1 MHGKRKIPSLK
12 KAEIN
17 ERKRVEAALR
27 EALEQQTATSEILR
41 TISSSPTDLAPVFN
55 TILANACRLCEAN
68 LAALWRYNGE
78 VLVGEAHYNASP
90 EFAEF
95 FMKTP
100 LQPGP
105 QGPARKAALERR
117 TIHVTDI
124 LTEPGFSPKVLQFE
138 RARTVLTVPLLR
150 ENALVGVIAMWRRE
164 VRAFT
169 EQQVTLVRTFADQA
183 VIAIE
188 NVRLFQELQARNR
201 DLTEALEQQSATSEI
216 LRVISSSLTDLQPVL
231 DAVAESAARLCDAND
246 AYIQRIDGDVLRV
259 VAHYGPIPARLTGE
273 GMRISRGSVAGRA
286 VVDQHTIHVH
296 DLGAEPET
304 EFPVGKAYQQRFGH
318 RTILATPLL
327 REGTPVGVITIRRM
341 KVRPFSDKQIEL
353 VTTFADQAVIAIEN
367 ARLFREI
374 EEKTRHIEIA
384 SKHKSQFLA
393 NMSHELRTPLSAII
407 GFTELVM
414 THSKDVLPGRQ
425 YANLE
430 RILMNAQ
437 HLLSLINEILDL
449 SKIEAGRIEI
459 HPAEFALEPL
469 VDLCL
474 RTVEP
479 LIKSDRLRLVKE
491 IEPNLPML
499 FTDEDRLKQILINL
513 LSNAVKF
520 TRDGAVTVTGRC
532 QNREIVL
539 AVQDTGIGIPEEAL
553 GQIFEEFHQ
562 VDSSSTRQYGGTGL
576 GLAITR
582 HLTQLL
588 GGDIT
593 VQSRVGAGSTFTVRL
608 PQRYAAGEA
617 EEPAGRAT
625 EGCESRRKE
634 GG

>member
-1 MHGKRKIPSLK
+1 MHGKRKFLSLK
-12 KAEIN
+12 KAEIK
-17 ERKRVEAALR
+17 ERKRVEALAEKYSLLESTFDHLSPGISVYDADLRLVAFNQRYVELLDYPPGFVRLGLLFEEIVRFNAERGEFGPGDTDELIRARVDALKLGKAHR
-27 EALEQQTATSEILR
+27 IERIRPNGTVLVVDRNPLPNGGWVSTHTDITELKRAQEALQEALEQQTATSEILR

-68 LAALWRYNGE
+68 LAALWRYSGE
-78 VLVGEAHYNASP
+78 VLVGGAHYNASP

-95 FMKTP
+95 FMKAS

-117 TIHVTDI
+117 TVHVTD
-124 LTEPGFSPKVLQFE
+124 LLAEPGFSPAVLQLE
-138 RARTVLTVPLLR
+138 RARTVLAVPLLR
-150 ENALVGVIAMWRRE
+150 ENVLLGVITMWRRE
-164 VRAFT
+164 VRPFT
-169 EQQVTLVRTFADQA
+169 EQQIALVQ
-183 VIAIE
+183 
-188 NVRLFQELQARNR
+188 
-201 DLTEALEQQSATSEI
+201 
-216 LRVISSSLTDLQPVL
+216 
-231 DAVAESAARLCDAND
+231 
-246 AYIQRIDGDVLRV
+246 
-259 VAHYGPIPARLTGE
+259 
-273 GMRISRGSVAGRA
+273 
-286 VVDQHTIHVH
+286 
-296 DLGAEPET
+296 
-304 EFPVGKAYQQRFGH
+304 
-318 RTILATPLL
+318 
-327 REGTPVGVITIRRM
+327 
-341 KVRPFSDKQIEL
+341 
-353 VTTFADQAVIAIEN
+353 TFADQAVIAIEN
-367 ARLFREI
+367 ARLFQEI
-374 EEKTRHIEIA
+374 EEKSRQIEIA

-414 THSKDVLPGRQ
+414 TRSKDVLPGKQ

-459 HPAEFALEPL
+459 HPAAFALEPL

-479 LIKSDRLRLVKE
+479 LVKSDRLRLIKE
-491 IEPNLPML
+491 IEPNLPTL

-520 TRDGAVTVTGRC
+520 TKEGAVTVTGRC

-539 AVQDTGIGIPEEAL
+539 AVQDTGIGIPEQAL
-553 GQIFEEFHQ
+553 AQIFEEFHQ

-608 PQRYAAGEA
+608 PQHYAAGEA

-625 EGCESRRKE
+625 EGCESQSKE
-634 GG
+634 RG

>member
-1 MHGKRKIPSLK
+1 MSK
-12 KAEIN
+12 KEEIK
-17 ERKRVEAALR
+17 ELKRVQEALRESEERFRSFAETASDWFWEMDQNLRFSYLSERFSEITGVPVAQLLGKTRLESGLADDENFRRNIADLEAHRPFRNFVHSRTHPDGHVVYMSTSGKPIFDAEGNFKGYRGTGRNITEDVLAERALR

-41 TISSSPTDLAPVFN
+41 TISSSPTDLAPVFS
-55 TILANACRLCEAN
+55 TILANACHLCEAN

-90 EFAEF
+90 EFAEKY
-95 FMKTP
+95 MKTP
-100 LQPGP
+100 LRPGLE
-105 QGPARKAALERR
+105 GPARKAALERR

-124 LTEPGFSPKVLQFE
+124 LAEPGFSPVILQFE
-138 RARTVLTVPLLR
+138 QARTVLAVPLLR

-169 EQQVTLVRTFADQA
+169 EQQVALVR
-183 VIAIE
+183 
-188 NVRLFQELQARNR
+188 
-201 DLTEALEQQSATSEI
+201 
-216 LRVISSSLTDLQPVL
+216 
-231 DAVAESAARLCDAND
+231 
-246 AYIQRIDGDVLRV
+246 
-259 VAHYGPIPARLTGE
+259 
-273 GMRISRGSVAGRA
+273 
-286 VVDQHTIHVH
+286 
-296 DLGAEPET
+296 
-304 EFPVGKAYQQRFGH
+304 
-318 RTILATPLL
+318 
-327 REGTPVGVITIRRM
+327 
-341 KVRPFSDKQIEL
+341 
-353 VTTFADQAVIAIEN
+353 TFADQAVIAIEN
-367 ARLFREI
+367 ARLFQEI
-374 EEKTRHIEIA
+374 KEKSRQIEIA

-414 THSKDVLPGRQ
+414 TRSKDVLPGRQ

-430 RILMNAQ
+430 QILMNAQ

-479 LIKSDRLRLVKE
+479 LVKNDRLRLVKE
-491 IEPNLPML
+491 IEPDLPTL
-499 FTDEDRLKQILINL
+499 FTDEDRVKQILINL

-520 TRDGAVTVTGRC
+520 TKEGAVTVTGQC

-553 GQIFEEFHQ
+553 AQIFEEFHQ

-608 PQRYAAGEA
+608 PQHYSAAEA
-617 EEPAGRAT
+617 EKPAGRAT
-625 EGCESRRKE
+625 ERCESETKE
-634 GG
+634 GR